1 MEKEIIHTV
10 KWSFL
15 QQFDTLWQ
23 TLDNQHLWKWIK
35 ISAYKITH
43 LFTCKYIRKFLIFAN
58 HLPVIFVFVLHGVS
72 LFILTTVP
80 CSLPWIGL
88 LTGLTRKR
96 KLVQKFISN
105 LRKQSI
111 AHRLDKAASS
121 SAKLQ
126 RRVSRQESVHDQEEA
141 QCHLSPRLEGRI
153 YLLND
158 QVKSISEEICPNGIV
173 KHTKSQSGIWSKF
186 GLFCGLTALSLG
198 LIWSFKRRLN
208 K

>member
-1 MEKEIIHTV
+1 MQVYSEI
-10 KWSFL
+10 
-15 QQFDTLWQ
+15 
-23 TLDNQHLWKWIK
+23 LDFCK
-35 ISAYKITH
+35 S
-43 LFTCKYIRKFLIFAN
+43 FTCYFCFCFARCFTVYTN
-58 HLPVIFVFVLHGVS
+58 NCS
-72 LFILTTVP
+72 LFFALNWTI
-80 CSLPWIGL
+80 
-88 LTGLTRKR
+88 LTRKR

-126 RRVSRQESVHDQEEA
+126 RRVSRQESIHDQEEA

>member
-1 MEKEIIHTV
+1 M
-10 KWSFL
+10 
-15 QQFDTLWQ
+15 
-23 TLDNQHLWKWIK
+23 
-35 ISAYKITH
+35 
-43 LFTCKYIRKFLIFAN
+43 
-58 HLPVIFVFVLHGVS
+58 
-72 LFILTTVP
+72 
-80 CSLPWIGL
+80 
-88 LTGLTRKR
+88 GLTRKR

-126 RRVSRQESVHDQEEA
+126 RRVSRQESIHDQEEA

>member
-1 MEKEIIHTV
+1 MQVYSEI
-10 KWSFL
+10 
-15 QQFDTLWQ
+15 
-23 TLDNQHLWKWIK
+23 LDFCK
-35 ISAYKITH
+35 S
-43 LFTCKYIRKFLIFAN
+43 FTCYFCFCFARRCTVYTN
-58 HLPVIFVFVLHGVS
+58 NCS
-72 LFILTTVP
+72 LFFALNWTI
-80 CSLPWIGL
+80 
-88 LTGLTRKR
+88 LTRKR

-126 RRVSRQESVHDQEEA
+126 RRVSRQESIHDQEEA
-141 QCHLSPRLEGRI
+141 QCHLSPCLEGRI

>member
-1 MEKEIIHTV
+1 MQVYSE
-10 KWSFL
+10 S
-15 QQFDTLWQ
+15 
-23 TLDNQHLWKWIK
+23 LDFCK
-35 ISAYKITH
+35 S
-43 LFTCKYIRKFLIFAN
+43 FTCYFCFCFARCFTVYTN
-58 HLPVIFVFVLHGVS
+58 NCS
-72 LFILTTVP
+72 LFFALNWTI
-80 CSLPWIGL
+80 
-88 LTGLTRKR
+88 LTRKR

-126 RRVSRQESVHDQEEA
+126 RRVSRQESIHDQEEA

>member
-1 MEKEIIHTV
+1 MQVYSEI
-10 KWSFL
+10 
-15 QQFDTLWQ
+15 
-23 TLDNQHLWKWIK
+23 LDFCK
-35 ISAYKITH
+35 S
-43 LFTCKYIRKFLIFAN
+43 FTCYFCFCFARRFTVYTN
-58 HLPVIFVFVLHGVS
+58 NCS
-72 LFILTTVP
+72 LFFALNWTI
-80 CSLPWIGL
+80 
-88 LTGLTRKR
+88 LTRKR

-186 GLFCGLTALSLG
+186 GLFCGLTALSMG
-198 LIWSFKRRLN
+198 LIWAFKRRLN

>member
-1 MEKEIIHTV
+1 MFKNCPVKETAEQCCTLSTGVRNHFESIQII
-10 KWSFL
+10 KG
-15 QQFDTLWQ
+15 
-23 TLDNQHLWKWIK
+23 
-35 ISAYKITH
+35 YKK
-43 LFTCKYIRKFLIFAN
+43 CKSGHRQSL
-58 HLPVIFVFVLHGVS
+58 VS
-72 LFILTTVP
+72 LV
-80 CSLPWIGL
+80 
-88 LTGLTRKR
+88 RKR

-186 GLFCGLTALSLG
+186 GLLCGLTALSLG

>member
-1 MEKEIIHTV
+1 MQVYSEI
-10 KWSFL
+10 
-15 QQFDTLWQ
+15 
-23 TLDNQHLWKWIK
+23 LDFCK
-35 ISAYKITH
+35 S
-43 LFTCKYIRKFLIFAN
+43 FTCYFCFCFALCFTVYTN
-58 HLPVIFVFVLHGVS
+58 NCS
-72 LFILTTVP
+72 LFFALNWTI
-80 CSLPWIGL
+80 
-88 LTGLTRKR
+88 LTRKR

-126 RRVSRQESVHDQEEA
+126 RRVSRQESIHDQEEA